1 MRSHV
6 HDCIWRKCSIAD
18 IHPYVSNCGYSLYR
32 AYTYTHTHTSFAPPP
47 APHHLS
53 SPLSLCVSLSLCL
66 SLSLACSLTVSN
78 DQSGGRANEAT
89 HTSTSP
95 CASPGSV
102 QGVGCR
108 GGGRSCLGC
117 EVVGKTFGFRCT
129 SWSCSSTH
137 AHAYPPHEVHD
148 QVFQVPSGTWLLVV
162 WC

>member
-1 MRSHV
+1 MTVYGENAQLLTYTHMSV
-6 HDCIWRKCSIAD
+6 IAD
-18 IHPYVSNCGYSLYR
+18 IR
-32 AYTYTHTHTSFAPPP
+32 YTGRTHTHTHTPLSPPP
-47 APHHLS
+47 RPPTT
-53 SPLSLCVSLSLCL
+53 SPLLSPSVSLCL
-66 SLSLACSLTVSN
+66 SVSLSLACSLTVSN